1 MTAVDFQLDQLA
13 QERIRYSERLKA
25 IVGHP
30 DCEAEI
36 AGYLVLIQRV
46 NDAAI
51 QFARRASDYTVQGT
65 QC

>member
-1 MTAVDFQLDQLA
+1 MTSIDFQLDQLA
-13 QERIRYSERLKA
+13 QERLRYSERLKA

-30 DCEAEI
+30 GCEAEV

-51 QFARRASDYTVQGT
+51 QFARRSNDFSFQGT
-65 QC
+65 RC